1 MSWKNEKMMVGG
13 YLPGFQVVDALSLLQ
28 IAEGIKW

>member
-1 MSWKNEKMMVGG
+1 MSWKNEKMVGG
-13 YLPGFQVVDALSLLQ
+13 YLPGFQVVDSLSLLQ